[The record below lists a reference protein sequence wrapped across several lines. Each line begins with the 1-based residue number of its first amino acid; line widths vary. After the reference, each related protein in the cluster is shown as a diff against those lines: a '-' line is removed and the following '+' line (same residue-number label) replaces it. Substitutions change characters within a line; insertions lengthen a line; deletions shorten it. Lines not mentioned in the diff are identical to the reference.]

1 MMARASLDL
10 WHTVQQ
16 FLFREARLLDER
28 RFDEWLELL
37 EADLFYFMPILQN
50 RYRHEAA
57 GESTRYGDLAIFED
71 DKESLVNRVKRLAT
85 GQAWAEAPPSRTRHY
100 VANVEVEPTERA
112 DEVLARSAILVY
124 RSHLER
130 DEEWFA
136 GRREDLLRKRADD
149 WRIAKRT
156 IVLDQT
162 VLQAKGLSIFF

>member
-1 MMARASLDL
+1 MSTASLEL
-10 WHTVQQ
+10 WHDVQQ

-37 EADLFYFMPILQN
+37 APDIFYFMPILQN

-57 GESTRYGDLAIFED
+57 GESTRYGDLAIFEE

-100 VANVEVEPTERA
+100 VGNVEVERGENA

-136 GRREDLLRKRADD
+136 GRREDVLRRAGDQ
-149 WRIAKRT
+149 WRIARRT